1 MNCLNEECNAVIP
14 AHSRYCVVCGND
26 AGYPNVRAASQ
37 VSEIDALQDRVE
49 SARKYAM
56 SVGAEHVLNSFCDA
70 VRNSKAV
77 ITLPLGRL
85 NKLVSS
91 DNSLYES
98 FYQSV
103 DADSRLPEDN
113 EWDRLREPVDALVFP
128 YYYKQIRFGALTLD
142 GKGVRKFGDLSI
154 VLKDTSIRSR
164 TTLFEK
170 DTIEFVKS
178 NIQEGISIPPG
189 HRAVWET
196 RDRLATAK
204 IATNILASTKEES
217 FPALLLDGD
226 DYIEVHIFG
235 PIHRRA
241 IEKLTGK
248 RPKSKAD
255 RLIYRSIE
263 RKVKEIDV
271 EVEVN

>member
-1 MNCLNEECNAVIP
+1 M
-14 AHSRYCVVCGND
+14 D
-26 AGYPNVRAASQ
+26 
-37 VSEIDALQDRVE
+37 
-49 SARKYAM
+49 
-56 SVGAEHVLNSFCDA
+56 SFCDA

-77 ITLPLGRL
+77 ISLTIGRL

-91 DNSLYES
+91 DNSLYET

-113 EWDRLREPVDALVFP
+113 EWDRLRQSVDALVFP
-128 YYYKQIRFGALTLD
+128 YYYDQIRFGALTLD
-142 GKGVRKFGDLSI
+142 GLGVRKYGDLSI
-154 VLKDTSIRSR
+154 VLKDISIRSR
-164 TTLFEK
+164 ATLFEK

-178 NIQEGISIPPG
+178 NIQTGISIPPG

-196 RDRLATAK
+196 RDRLAAAK
-204 IATNILASTKEES
+204 IATNILASTKEAS

-248 RPKSKAD
+248 RPKPKAD
-255 RLIYRSIE
+255 RLIFRSIE
-263 RKVKEIDV
+263 RKMKEIGV
-271 EVEVN
+271 EVEAN